1 MAKEKGAE
9 QGEVVAVVRE
19 WKPEHD
25 DSLTKIHAAIDSWGR
40 RPDQAPTRDFAEVA
54 TAVDRVTKR
63 VKTRNV
69 TVHET
74 VTEYVDEE
82 DHSVEVHGARASGPT
97 EVLEAPKSS
106 GKRKPKI
113 LGWFGPK
120 GQKKKV
126 DEALAERSQRG
137 SADDGDL
144 QPQCMAL
151 TEGGAQCMNSARG
164 DSKYCSSHKGYQPP
178 TAKGIAQRVE
188 GEAWDPSDQQTD
200 HATVRSVNTKPKVRK
215 AKDTKVAVRKAPKK
229 AGRKKR

>member
-1 MAKEKGAE
+1 MAKE

-40 RPDQAPTRDFAEVA
+40 RADQVPQRDYSEVEA
-54 TAVDRVTKR
+54 AVDRITKR
-63 VKTRNV
+63 VKTRKV

-82 DHSVEVHGARASGPT
+82 
-97 EVLEAPKSS
+97 EAPAPADHGEPEGQAYEAPTSS

-120 GQKKKV
+120 GQKKKM
-126 DEALAERSQRG
+126 DEALAERSERNAE
-137 SADDGDL
+137 SAAADL

-151 TEGGAQCMNSARG
+151 TEDGAQCRNSARG

-188 GEAWDPSDQQTD
+188 GEAWDPNDHVTD
-200 HATVRSVNTKPKVRK
+200 HATVRGANTRPKVRK

-229 AGRKKR
+229 ATRKKR

>member
-1 MAKEKGAE
+1 MAKE

-25 DSLTKIHAAIDSWGR
+25 ESLTKIHAAIDSWGR
-40 RPDQAPTRDFAEVA
+40 RPDQPPQRDYADVEA
-54 TAVDRVTKR
+54 AVDRITKR
-63 VKTRNV
+63 VKTRKV
-69 TVHET
+69 TVSET

-82 DHSVEVHGARASGPT
+82 
-97 EVLEAPKSS
+97 EAPAPVEHGEGPGEQAGEARSS

-126 DEALAERSQRG
+126 DEALAERAERN
-137 SADDGDL
+137 ADDAGDL

-151 TEGGAQCMNSARG
+151 TEDGAQCRNSARG

-188 GEAWDPSDQQTD
+188 GEAWDPSDKVTD
-200 HATVRSVNTKPKVRK
+200 HATVRGANTKPKVRK

>member
-1 MAKEKGAE
+1 MAKE

-19 WKPEHD
+19 WKPGHD
-25 DSLTKIHAAIDSWGR
+25 DSLTKIHATIDSWGR
-40 RPDQAPTRDFAEVA
+40 RPDQPPQREFSEVA
-54 TAVDRVTKR
+54 AAVDRVTKR
-63 VKTRNV
+63 VKTRKV
-69 TVHET
+69 TVSET

-82 DHSVEVHGARASGPT
+82 ESATPVEHGEQPAPETAGD
-97 EVLEAPKSS
+97 EAATPRS

-126 DEALAERSQRG
+126 DEALAQRAERNEGQAAG
-137 SADDGDL
+137 EL

-151 TEGGAQCMNSARG
+151 TEDGAQCRNSARG

-188 GEAWDPSDQQTD
+188 GEAWDPSDDQTD
-200 HATVRSVNTKPKVRK
+200 HATVRAANTRPKVRK
-215 AKDTKVAVRKAPKK
+215 AKDTKVAVRKASKK

>member
-1 MAKEKGAE
+1 MAKEK
-9 QGEVVAVVRE
+9 GEVVAVVRE

-40 RPDQAPTRDFAEVA
+40 RPDQPPPRDYAEVEA
-54 TAVDRVTKR
+54 AVDRITKR
-63 VKTRNV
+63 VKTRKV

-74 VTEYVDEE
+74 VTEYVDQE
-82 DHSVEVHGARASGPT
+82 
-97 EVLEAPKSS
+97 EAPVVEQGDEEGQKTEAPRSS

-126 DEALAERSQRG
+126 DEALAERSERNE
-137 SADDGDL
+137 ADGASDL

-151 TEGGAQCMNSARG
+151 TDDGAQCRNSSRG

-188 GEAWDPSDQQTD
+188 GEAWDPSDKTTD
-200 HATVRSVNTKPKVRK
+200 HATVRAANTKPKVRK
-215 AKDTKVAVRKAPKK
+215 AKDTKVAVRKANK
-229 AGRKKR
+229 GRKKR

>member
-1 MAKEKGAE
+1 MAKE

-40 RPDQAPTRDFAEVA
+40 RPDQPPQRDYADVEA
-54 TAVDRVTKR
+54 AVDRITKR
-63 VKTRNV
+63 VKTRKV
-69 TVHET
+69 TVNET
-74 VTEYVDEE
+74 VTEYVDEDDVAADVAAE
-82 DHSVEVHGARASGPT
+82 GTPDEEQQPPRLT
-97 EVLEAPKSS
+97 SS

-126 DEALAERSQRG
+126 DEALAERSERNAG
-137 SADDGDL
+137 SAAADL

-151 TEGGAQCMNSARG
+151 TEDGAQCRNSARG
-164 DSKYCSSHKGYQPP
+164 ESKYCSSHKGYQPP

-188 GEAWDPSDQQTD
+188 GEAWDPNDHVTD
-200 HATVRSVNTKPKVRK
+200 HATVRGANTRPKVRK

-229 AGRKKR
+229 ATRKKR

>member
-1 MAKEKGAE
+1 MAKE

-40 RPDQAPTRDFAEVA
+40 RPDPAPQRDHGEVEA
-54 TAVDRVTKR
+54 AVDRITKR
-63 VKTRNV
+63 VKTRKV

-74 VTEYVDEE
+74 VTEYVNEE
-82 DHSVEVHGARASGPT
+82 DVAADVAVEGTPDEAQPT
-97 EVLEAPKSS
+97 QKLTSS

-120 GQKKKV
+120 GQKKKM
-126 DEALAERSQRG
+126 DAALAERSERNE
-137 SADDGDL
+137 ADAAGDL

-151 TEGGAQCMNSARG
+151 TEDGAQCRNSARG
-164 DSKYCSSHKGYQPP
+164 ESKYCSSHKGYQPP

-188 GEAWDPSDQQTD
+188 GEAWDPKDHITD
-200 HATVRSVNTKPKVRK
+200 HATVRASNTRPKVRK
-215 AKDTKVAVRKAPKK
+215 AKDTRVAVRKSTTK
-229 AGRKKR
+229 GRRKKR

>member
-1 MAKEKGAE
+1 MAKEK
-9 QGEVVAVVRE
+9 GEVVAVVRE

-40 RPDQAPTRDFAEVA
+40 RPDAAPQREFAEVA

-74 VTEYVDEE
+74 VTEYVDQEE
-82 DHSVEVHGARASGPT
+82 AADAPEDGEAAQQVES
-97 EVLEAPKSS
+97 PKSS
-106 GKRKPKI
+106 KRKPKI

-126 DEALAERSQRG
+126 EEALAQRSERG
-137 SADDGDL
+137 SVDGGDL

-151 TEGGAQCMNSARG
+151 TDGGAQCLNSARG
-164 DSKYCSSHKGYQPP
+164 DSNYCSSHKGYQPP

-188 GEAWDPSDQQTD
+188 GDAWDPNDKVTD
-200 HATVRSVNTKPKVRK
+200 HDTVRAARTKPKVRK
-215 AKDTKVAVRKAPKK
+215 AKDTRLAVRKSGKSSK
-229 AGRKKR
+229 KKR